1 MTAVRDDLQDFCYF
15 LPFINAFGSGLIPS
29 PREFSSF
36 LENKEVCLCFVQP
49 NMPRMR
55 IKMYPCGRDT
65 LNFYLPYT

>member
-36 LENKEVCLCFVQP
+36 LENKEVCVGFM
-49 NMPRMR
+49 MPS
-55 IKMYPCGRDT
+55 C
-65 LNFYLPYT
+65 